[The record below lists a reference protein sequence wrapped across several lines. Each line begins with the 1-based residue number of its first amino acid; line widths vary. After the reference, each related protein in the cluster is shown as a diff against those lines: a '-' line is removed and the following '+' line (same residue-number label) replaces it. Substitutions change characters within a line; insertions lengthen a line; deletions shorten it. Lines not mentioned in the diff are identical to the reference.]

1 MFGLFKFICTLGLYI
16 KFSTK
21 VWFQYGFC
29 NFSYCFIKFQFLIS
43 IYIELCKR
51 WFGILNC
58 YLKNFH
64 NFCRKKYY
72 LKNEIKLNHL
82 GYYKLCSE
90 KYFCSRAHWIRW
102 KWFGNSKKVPSLW
115 AVFSTN
121 SMLFGPSNVSSRAAG
136 ALLGPFLKNL
146 KATKSS

>member
-29 NFSYCFIKFQFLIS
+29 NFSYCFIKFQYLIS

-64 NFCRKKYY
+64 NFCRKKY

-90 KYFCSRAHWIRW
+90 KYFCSR
-102 KWFGNSKKVPSLW
+102 GNLVLLYILAITIIGNCPENFSYCFFHFQTRKKCEIGEGILISDHLQIM
-115 AVFSTN
+115 S
-121 SMLFGPSNVSSRAAG
+121 
-136 ALLGPFLKNL
+136 
-146 KATKSS
+146 